1 MNIFQTAYYHFL
13 AQDVRYQLVIL
24 LVILMLIFSIG
35 LVFIILKE
43 RTRKNNK
50 EDREAEIRK
59 SVDPILQDVAFS
71 DSEDSNF
78 KDQAKQIRRI
88 LKSRFF
94 EKSNY
99 AILNELILHYHRN
112 LGGEASKK
120 LQALYRQMDLKS
132 MQVQI
137 LKSGDWH
144 QKAKAI
150 SDLSTMR
157 MGETLF
163 EILQFADD
171 PDQNVRDEA
180 QYGAVRLGGKKALSF
195 LDDLK
200 SPMSEWQQIRL
211 LDQCIKFEFA
221 LLERTEDW
229 LDSPNDSVVIFA
241 LRVTRHL
248 NQYQNLD
255 QITKLLY
262 HKNPA
267 VQIKAINTCIDLAA
281 IKSLDNLYEA
291 YELTKKT
298 PVKQAVLKAL
308 GALGG
313 TEEVNFL
320 QEIVYKEKHY
330 DLVLEAARSLK
341 RLGRKDLLTDPS
353 EELEEKNLEIIKHIL
368 DDRI

>member
-1 MNIFQTAYYHFL
+1 MNLFQSLYYTFL
-13 AQDVRYQLVIL
+13 AQDIRYQLVIL
-24 LVILMLIFSIG
+24 LVIFMLVFSVG
-35 LVFIILKE
+35 LVIIILKE

-50 EDREAEIRK
+50 EDRESSIRK

-71 DSEDSNF
+71 EGEDSNF
-78 KDQAKQIRRI
+78 KEQAKQIRRI

-112 LGGEASKK
+112 LGGEAAKK
-120 LQALYRQMDLKS
+120 LQALYRQMDLKNT
-132 MQVQI
+132 QLQA
-137 LKSGDWH
+137 LKAGDWH

-150 SDLSTMR
+150 ADLSTMR
-157 MGETLF
+157 MAETLY

-171 PDQNVRDEA
+171 PDQNVREEA
-180 QYGAVRLGGKKALSF
+180 QYGAVRLGGKRALSF
-195 LDDLK
+195 LDNLK

-229 LDSPNDSVVIFA
+229 LSAANDSVVIFA

-248 NQYQNLD
+248 NQYQNLTA
-255 QITKLLY
+255 ITKLLY

-267 VQIKAINTCIDLAA
+267 VQVKAIETCIELAA

-298 PVKQAVLKAL
+298 VVKQAVLKAL

-313 TEEVNFL
+313 AEEVAFL
-320 QEIVYKEKHY
+320 QDIVYQEKHY

-341 RLGRKDLLTDPS
+341 RLGRKDLLTEPQED
-353 EELEEKNLEIIKHIL
+353 LEEKNLEIIKHIL